1 MVVWTENGDNY
12 LLPCY
17 RSAVVGRTTATGPT
31 SQNRSK
37 KQDLRPQGKVGEG
50 AEKKERQR
58 DEFIR
63 LTSFFWLKGW
73 CWRECAGLF
82 GVRILDGGGDAWR
95 DSESRIGF
103 QLLLVACDF
112 TCQLSTPLPPTT
124 MKM

>member
-63 LTSFFWLKGW
+63 LTSFFLV
-73 CWRECAGLF
+73 EGLVLERVRWSLWGENF
-82 GVRILDGGGDAWR
+82 GRRWGRLARFGEPDWVPAAARRL
-95 DSESRIGF
+95 
-103 QLLLVACDF
+103 
-112 TCQLSTPLPPTT
+112 
-124 MKM
+124 